1 MAQSF
6 ADSIGCPVPRIR
18 IVDIGAMSEG
28 EDRYHPLVAA
38 GLAEVTGF
46 EPNRTEY
53 ARLAGRA
60 GAYRYLPVFLG
71 NGQRATFH
79 ITSYPGCSSLLEP
92 DPATISLF
100 QTLGCDPGDNFH
112 VVRSEPVETSRL
124 DDLGIAADYLKLDV
138 QGSELDILRHGT
150 ATLAETVVIETEA
163 EFVPLYKEQPLFG
176 DIQCFLREQGF
187 VLHKLIDVSGRP
199 FGPFVPRNPWM
210 PISQLLWTDA
220 IFVRDFTRLDAYAD
234 DGLLRAAA
242 ILDMVYGSYDLSGL
256 LLAEHDKRHQNGL
269 QAHYLEALKRRELK
283 LQLLNIVEFPAG
295 ISAADLPAF

>member
-1 MAQSF
+1 MARSF
-6 ADSIGCPVPRIR
+6 ADTIGCPVPRIR

-28 EDRYHPLVAA
+28 EDRYHPLIAT

-46 EPNRTEY
+46 EPNRAEY

-71 NGQRATFH
+71 NGERATFH
-79 ITSYPGCSSLLEP
+79 ITNYPGCSSLLEP

-112 VVRSEPVETSRL
+112 VVRSEPVETRRL

-150 ATLAETVVIETEA
+150 ATLAETGVIETEV

-199 FGPFVPRNPWM
+199 FKPFVPKNPWM
-210 PISQLLWTDA
+210 PISQLLWADA
-220 IFVRDFTRLDAYAD
+220 IFVRDFSRLDAYTSD
-234 DGLLRAAA
+234 SLLRAAA
-242 ILDMVYGSYDLSGL
+242 ILDMVYRSYDLAAL
-256 LLAEHDKRHQNGL
+256 LLAEHDKRHQHGL
-269 QAHYLEALKRRELK
+269 QQRYFQSLKARDLSLR
-283 LQLLNIVEFPAG
+283 LLNIVEFPAG
-295 ISAADLPAF
+295 ISAADLPAS